1 MLSCIS
7 FQGRAAGDVSIRIFK
22 QLSLLPGPCFFLLS
36 ILFPLFPW
44 VPIMEIEEKDL
55 KQQRGR
61 RWKSS
66 LFRRDSILCFT
77 GPGVYSLCAA
87 GTELGNLPVLEG
99 NLLTEHLQPCP
110 KFNDGHFCCCYQ
122 QMCSV
127 ISWQDASG
135 QNTQGSHVY
144 VWMRAY
150 ESGEDS
156 KHSPAWRSLC
166 HKVLPLSQN
175 HQIIESSS
183 PSVYLPP
190 IFPH

>member
-110 KFNDGHFCCCYQ
+110 KFNDGHFCRVFCRAEYSRQPCLCLNACIWVWGGLQ
-122 QMCSV
+122 
-127 ISWQDASG
+127 
-135 QNTQGSHVY
+135 TQSCLEITVPQG
-144 VWMRAY
+144 
-150 ESGEDS
+150 
-156 KHSPAWRSLC
+156 PAL
-166 HKVLPLSQN
+166 
-175 HQIIESSS
+175 ITESSNHRS
-183 PSVYLPP
+183 
-190 IFPH
+190 I